1 MVTYRTLEDTEK
13 EVMHESFLEAFS
25 DYEVDMDIPFS
36 HFKRELI
43 IRGFVPE
50 LSIGAFDEDEL
61 VGFVINGVR
70 DWYGTRT
77 AYDIFTGVVPDHR
90 RQGISTNIF
99 KELKEMLKENNVE
112 EYMLEVIKTN
122 EGAVKLYKKK
132 GFEVSRGFKC
142 YRNYDPEEL
151 KTETESDDLVI
162 KGIDDI
168 DLIDLQKL
176 LDFKPSWQNSVE
188 AISSLPDIYKAVI
201 YEKDREIQAFCI
213 MDEKVGNLIQIGISD
228 GYKSKKILQEMIG
241 TLIDDQDFDRLSAIN
256 IEEDSEFL
264 NEMLPELGFELVA
277 EQYEMKLSL

>member
-1 MVTYRTLEDTEK
+1 MYTYKTLEDTEK

-50 LSIGAFDEDEL
+50 VSLGAFDGDEL

-99 KELKEMLKENNVE
+99 KGLKNMLRENEIE
-112 EYMLEVIKTN
+112 EYLLEVIKTN

-142 YRNYDPEEL
+142 YRNYSPSEL
-151 KTETESDDLVI
+151 KIESDDLVI
-162 KGIDDI
+162 KDVDDI
-168 DLIDLQKL
+168 DLKDLQKL

-188 AISSLPDIYKAVI
+188 AIRSLPDIYRAVI
-201 YEKDREIQAFCI
+201 YEEDEVIQAYGI
-213 MDEKVGNLIQIGISD
+213 MDMKVGNLTQMGISD
-228 GYKSKKILQEMIG
+228 EYKSRELLEKL
-241 TLIDDQDFDRLSAIN
+241 LISLVSDHEFDRLSAIN
-256 IEEDSEFL
+256 IQEDSEFL
-264 NEMLPELGFELVA
+264 NNMLPELGFELVA
-277 EQYEMKLSL
+277 EQYEMVLDL